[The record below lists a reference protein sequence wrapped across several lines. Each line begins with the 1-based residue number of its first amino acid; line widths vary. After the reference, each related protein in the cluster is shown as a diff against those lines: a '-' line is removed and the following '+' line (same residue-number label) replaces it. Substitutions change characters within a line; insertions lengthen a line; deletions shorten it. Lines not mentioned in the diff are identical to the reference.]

1 MRKFKFSK
9 ISKEMVKQAIFRF
22 NAMSEDER
30 KRYGQLS
37 RTYFLIHNGQKFP
50 PKMLIRIA
58 LNKTTKELEKENFDF
73 NAIEAQTYL
82 ASLGFKIEGNREP
95 RNTVE
100 NSQTVP
106 HTSTPSQ
113 SKTSAAQPQT
123 SSTTDDKI
131 ENDNDKY
138 HEAQKYERLA
148 LKTGRNPHVVRK
160 IKAKK
165 EYTCE
170 VCNFNYNKRI
180 VEAHHLTPLS
190 KSDGEQEVSP
200 KDLIVLCPNC
210 HALAHYLLKEDNKY
224 EQRNELINGIKNILK
239 NL

>member
-9 ISKEMVKQAIFRF
+9 ISKEMVKLAIFRF

-37 RTYFLIHNGQKFP
+37 RTYFLLHNHSKYP
-50 PKMLIRIA
+50 PKVIIRIA
-58 LNKTTKELEKENFDF
+58 LDKTTKDLKKENFDF

-100 NSQTVP
+100 NSQTAP

-113 SKTSAAQPQT
+113 SQTSAAQPQT
-123 SSTTDDKI
+123 SSTTDDEI

-148 LKTGRNPHVVRK
+148 LKTGRNPQVVRK

-210 HALAHYLLKEDNKY
+210 HALAHYLLKENNKY